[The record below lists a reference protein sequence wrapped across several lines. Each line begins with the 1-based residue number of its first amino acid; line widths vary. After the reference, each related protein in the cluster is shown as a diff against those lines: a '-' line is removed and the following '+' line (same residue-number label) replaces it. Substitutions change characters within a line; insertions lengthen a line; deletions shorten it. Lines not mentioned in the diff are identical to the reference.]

1 MSKIKV
7 TEIAPSSS
15 NTPSITL
22 GTNSNVTFANG
33 VTATS
38 FTGDGANLTSLP
50 AANLTGTIP
59 DARFP
64 ATLPAASGA
73 NLTSLSSTNLTGTI
87 PDARF
92 PATLPAVSGA
102 NLTGISAGALE
113 HVADYSI
120 PTGQSI
126 TTWTPLTTGSLQN
139 DTRYYIRGHFG
150 QPSAGGHIRVHPHIY
165 DSSSLTQYEPS
176 VNTIYSL
183 DTATHYYGGY
193 SGNQSSTDWTV
204 YEGGYYQLR
213 FNFEL
218 WFTTYLRPHAQSR
231 LFGDDNIN
239 MICHGNHRDTTSNDF
254 RRINGLSF
262 SNSWGY
268 QYNDKSRL
276 SLYKYS
282 NY

>member
-38 FTGDGANLTSLP
+38 FTGDGANLTNLP
-50 AANLTGTIP
+50 VDLTQLNAQNLTSGTIP

-64 ATLPAASGA
+64 T
-73 NLTSLSSTNLTGTI
+73 
-87 PDARF
+87 
-92 PATLPAVSGA
+92 TLPAVSGA

-120 PTGQSI
+120 PTGQ
-126 TTWTPLTTGSLQN
+126 TVADWTPITSGSLQN
-139 DTRYYIRGHFG
+139 DTRYYLRAHFA
-150 QPSAGGHIRVHPHIY
+150 QSNAGGHLRVHPHIWDNVSNYQY
-165 DSSSLTQYEPS
+165 DKSNP
-176 VNTIYSL
+176 VYSL
-183 DTATHYYGGY
+183 DTSTVYYGSQ
-193 SGNQSSTDWTV
+193 SGNQSSSDFTI
-204 YEGGYYQLR
+204 YEGGYYTAR
-213 FNFEL
+213 FNFEF
-218 WFTTYLRPHAQSR
+218 WFTTYTRPHAQSR
-231 LFGDDNIN
+231 LFGDDNVN
-239 MICHGNHRDTTSNDF
+239 AICHGNHRDTTNMDTRYF
-254 RRINGLSF
+254 NGFTF

-268 QYNDKSRL
+268 HYNDKSRI

>member
-38 FTGDGANLTSLP
+38 FTGDGANLTNLP
-50 AANLTGTIP
+50 VDLTQLN
-59 DARFP
+59 AQ
-64 ATLPAASGA
+64 
-73 NLTSLSSTNLTGTI
+73 NLTSGTI

-120 PTGQSI
+120 PAGQSI

-231 LFGDDNIN
+231 LFGDDNIG